1 MTFLIRNRLA
11 VIHDHF
17 YHLIVHSSFFIQHIH
32 AHILRLPCLTYG
44 KFSIA
49 KSEYRLNSNTLETFS
64 DLSVDECEDK
74 CIEHRLCKSINA
86 RNSTGVNCELNS
98 KSTEDAFDGAV
109 LTASTGWTY
118 KTTDFKARNVS
129 YDVPTTHVVLL

>member
-1 MTFLIRNRLA
+1 M
-11 VIHDHF
+11 H
-17 YHLIVHSSFFIQHIH
+17 
-32 AHILRLPCLTYG
+32 G
-44 KFSIA
+44 KFSIS
-49 KSEYRLNSNTLETFS
+49 KSEYRLTSNTLETLS

-86 RNSTGVNCELNS
+86 RNATGINCELNS

-129 YDVPTTHVVLL
+129 YDVPTILVGLL

>member
-1 MTFLIRNRLA
+1 M
-11 VIHDHF
+11 H
-17 YHLIVHSSFFIQHIH
+17 
-32 AHILRLPCLTYG
+32 G
-44 KFSIA
+44 KFSIS
-49 KSEYRLNSNTLETFS
+49 KSEYRLTSNTLETFS

-86 RNSTGVNCELNS
+86 RNSTGINCELNS
-98 KSTEDAFDGAV
+98 KATEDAFDSAV

-129 YDVPTTHVVLL
+129 YDVPTILVMLL